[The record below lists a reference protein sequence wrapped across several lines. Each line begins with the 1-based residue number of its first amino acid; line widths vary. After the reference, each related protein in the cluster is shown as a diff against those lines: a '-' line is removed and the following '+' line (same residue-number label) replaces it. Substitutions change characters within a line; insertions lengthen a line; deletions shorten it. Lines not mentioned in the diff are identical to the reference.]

1 MITHRRQSGM
11 SILGIICILAM
22 LGFFAMCIIRMSP
35 PYFEYLSV
43 KDIIVRIATEPE
55 TIGKSSSD
63 IRRKIDFVFNTNQI
77 YELNYKDVKVFDKSG
92 KKYIDA
98 NYEVRIPIMWKIDA
112 VLKFNDLLYQVG
124 GDGRPVTNFPP
135 TKK

>member
-1 MITHRRQSGM
+1 M
-11 SILGIICILAM
+11 A
-22 LGFFAMCIIRMSP
+22 P

-43 KDIIVRIATEPE
+43 RKIIESIATEHGAPE
-55 TIGKSSSD
+55 FSASD
-63 IRRKIDFVFNTNQI
+63 IRRRVSSQFNTNQI

>member
-1 MITHRRQSGM
+1 
-11 SILGIICILAM
+11 M
-22 LGFFAMCIIRMSP
+22 LGFFAMCIVRMAP

-43 KDIIVRIATEPE
+43 KDIIVKIATDPE
-55 TIGKSSSD
+55 TIDKSARD

-77 YELNYKDVKVFDKSG
+77 YELNWKDVEVFDRRG

-98 NYEVRIPIMWKIDA
+98 NYEVRIPIMGKIDA

-124 GDGRPVTNFPP
+124 DPKPVTNLPP
-135 TKK
+135 ARN

>member
-1 MITHRRQSGM
+1 
-11 SILGIICILAM
+11 M

-55 TIGKSSSD
+55 TIDMSSRD

-77 YELNYKDVKVFDKSG
+77 YQLNWKDVKVFNRRG
-92 KKYIDA
+92 KRYIDA

-112 VLKFNDLLYQVG
+112 VLKFDDLLYQVG
-124 GDGRPVTNFPP
+124 DSEPVTNLPP
-135 TKK
+135 ARN